1 MFYNLLIFL
10 IKKIVAILVSIAC
23 VFTSSFYEIKKTPI
37 EPIDSE
43 NINLSFATLSDIH
56 MTDSGFRQFILDL
69 ALNDIEQSQT
79 KLDALVL
86 AGDNT
91 DFGQIEEYERLSES
105 LMRKDFVDNM
115 IIANG
120 NHDTWTEEGIYD
132 LAEDYFI
139 NYVNKITGND
149 IENEYYSKKVNGY
162 TFIVLGSQI
171 RRTMA
176 YFEQEQIDWFAN
188 EMELASKDGKPIFVV
203 CHWPLNQTHGLTGSF
218 ENGDIDSM
226 DFGIGEQSDLIN
238 DIMQKYDN
246 VFFISGHLHYGF
258 ANENTS
264 KLYKYQSIEKVG
276 NIISINLPSL
286 MYFTLNG
293 KVVNGTG
300 FVFEVYDNEVVIRA
314 RNYIT
319 GVWFDEYSQTIEL
332 S

>member
-1 MFYNLLIFL
+1 MFYSFLIFL
-10 IKKIVAILVSIAC
+10 IRKIIAILVSISC
-23 VFTSSFYEIKKTPI
+23 VFTSPLLGINSSPI

-43 NINLSFATLSDIH
+43 NVKVTFATMSDIH
-56 MTDSGFRQFILDL
+56 MTDSFFRQAILDI
-69 ALNDIEQSQT
+69 ALSDLEDAES

-86 AGDNT
+86 CGDNT
-91 DFGQIEEYERLSES
+91 DFGQLNEYERLLKSFS
-105 LMRKDFVDNM
+105 THDVAKN
-115 IIANG
+115 IIMSNG
-120 NHDTWTEEGIYD
+120 NHDTWTEEGKYE
-132 LAEDYFI
+132 LARDYFI
-139 NYVNKITGND
+139 DYTNKITGNN
-149 IENEYYSKKVNGY
+149 IENEYYTKKINGY
-162 TFIVLGSQI
+162 TFIVLGSQL

-188 EMELASKDGKPIFVV
+188 EMEIASKDGKPIFVIS
-203 CHWPLNQTHGLTGSF
+203 HWPLNQTHGLTGSF
-218 ENGDIDSM
+218 ENGDTESM

-319 GVWFDEYSQTIEL
+319 GVWDDKYTQTVEL
-332 S
+332 A